1 MKVCPNCS
9 HPIALMQVLRNSDTL
24 ACSSCGTEL
33 APDRRSHLIAF
44 LGLLVYIATAG
55 FFFRRLH
62 GEQFALGFLIG
73 LLAGLCG
80 SVVYLALFALLVRH
94 HVRQPGES
102 LPI

>member
-9 HPIALMQVLRNSDTL
+9 HPIALSQILRHINEL

-33 APDRRSHLIAF
+33 APDRRSQWIAAF
-44 LGLLVYIATAG
+44 GLLAYIAAAA

-62 GEQFALGFLIG
+62 GEQFASGFLIG
-73 LLAGLCG
+73 LLTGLCG
-80 SVVYLALFALLVRH
+80 SLVYVLLFTLLVRH

-102 LPI
+102 VWT